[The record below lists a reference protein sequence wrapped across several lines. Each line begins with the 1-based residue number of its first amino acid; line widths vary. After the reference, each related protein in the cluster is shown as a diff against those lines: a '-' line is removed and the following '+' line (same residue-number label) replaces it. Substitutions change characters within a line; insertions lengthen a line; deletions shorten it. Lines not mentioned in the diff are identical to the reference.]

1 MWSLDKL
8 WCFDDFLENGSRM
21 EKFDFDELE
30 RIDDVVVLSYD
41 EYNLSFEL

>member
-1 MWSLDKL
+1 
-8 WCFDDFLENGSRM
+8 M